1 MSKPYDAALRDNAL
15 EQQKPECF
23 GNPDKAAID
32 WCSDC
37 EYRITCE
44 ATRKPSALSSQV
56 AGSHYKDM
64 PIQPVE
70 FIYKNSIGYL
80 EGNVIKYVARHRL
93 KNGIEDLNKAEH
105 YLQLI
110 KELHYGVKK

>member
-1 MSKPYDAALRDNAL
+1 MSKPYDEAFR
-15 EQQKPECF
+15 
-23 GNPDKAAID
+23 PD
-32 WCSDC
+32 
-37 EYRITCE
+37 
-44 ATRKPSALSSQV
+44 SALDTQV

-105 YLQLI
+105 YMSLL